1 MSENWLGLD
10 GARVIV
16 AGAGTLGGALVAGFV
31 EAGAR
36 VCAIDVSEERLAR
49 LTAEVP
55 TRAGGAPVLTVA
67 ADLATA
73 EGSIAAIGTA
83 RETLGGL
90 DVFVHGVAINDRR
103 EIAEYSPADWERF
116 IAVNLTSAF
125 FTAQAALEPMR
136 AQGHGRVVF
145 FSSVAGLLG
154 HKKHGPYAATK
165 GAINQLTKVMAHE
178 YAADGVTVNAVAP
191 GYMETNL
198 TTAYLDAH
206 PQERARLL
214 TLIPAARFGQ
224 LREVVGPVLFLASAQ
239 ASFITGH
246 VMYIDGGRTVV

>member
-1 MSENWLGLD
+1 MSDWLGLRD
-10 GARVIV
+10 AGVLI
-16 AGAGTLGGALVAGFV
+16 AGAGTLGGALVDAFAQ
-31 EAGAR
+31 AGAR
-36 VCAIDVSEERLAR
+36 VAVIDVSAGHLEAIGDRSGIDPERLI
-49 LTAEVP
+49 T
-55 TRAGGAPVLTVA
+55 
-67 ADLATA
+67 ADLTDPDRARY
-73 EGSIAAIGTA
+73 AIGTG
-83 RETLGGL
+83 RSVLGGL
-90 DVFVHGVAINDRR
+90 DVFVHGVGINDRR
-103 EIAEYSPADWERF
+103 PISEYSPEDWDRF
-116 IAVNLTSAF
+116 ISVNLTSAF

-145 FSSVAGLLG
+145 FSSVAGLMG

-206 PQERARLL
+206 PEERTRLL

-224 LREVVGPVLFLASAQ
+224 LQEVVGPVLFLASRQ
-239 ASFITGH
+239 ASFVTGQ